1 MHYLTRLVVIGLI
14 GLLGCGIPPGIP
26 KDPTSPVTTVYRI
39 KAGDHSSDHSKL
51 SYTAKT
57 TLSFTVTFDSSA
69 IYTSKTAENQYDIN
83 KLYGFSDCGQQ
94 HNTASA
100 RFGWNWR
107 DNALHIHAYC
117 YRNGE
122 RIAEELGTV
131 PLNQPVDYQVSI
143 VGGNYVFTFQ
153 GKETVIARGCTTVQS
168 NKRYR
173 LYPYFGG
180 DEVAPHPITI
190 SITEKN

>member
-1 MHYLTRLVVIGLI
+1 MRLTSQLVVIGLI
-14 GLLGCGIPPGIP
+14 GLFGCGVPPGIP
-26 KDPTSPVTTVYRI
+26 ADPTSPATKVYRI
-39 KAGDHSSDHSKL
+39 KAGEHSSDKSKL

-57 TLSFTVTFDSSA
+57 TLSFSVTFDNSA

-83 KLYGFSDCGQQ
+83 KLYGFSDCGAQ

-107 DNALHIHAYC
+107 DNAVHIHAYC

-122 RIAEELGTV
+122 RITEELGTV
-131 PLNQPVDYQVSI
+131 ALNQPNDYQISI

-153 GKETVIARGCTTVQS
+153 GKETVIARGCTTVKS

-180 DEVAPHPITI
+180 DEVAPHAITI